1 MDMERIVNAAI
12 PAVGVNAGGLA
23 FQYVDPVV
31 TPMVSSLGTNAKW
44 AKAAGYTVAGILA
57 DYFTEGKSSM
67 IEKGGEFVSTALY
80 GLSAATI
87 AADPVAF
94 PATFRTATSV
104 GTATAPSFSVPTG
117 SVIY

>member
-1 MDMERIVNAAI
+1 MDTERFISALG
-12 PAVGVNAGGLA
+12 PAVSVNAGGFA
-23 FQYVDPVV
+23 FQYLDPVV

-44 AKAAGYTVAGILA
+44 AKVGGYTVLGILA
-57 DYFTEGKSSM
+57 DVFLS
-67 IEKGGEFVSTALY
+67 EKGGIVGKVGEYGADALY

-94 PATFRTATSV
+94 PKTFRTATST
-104 GTATAPSFSVPTG
+104 GTSMSPSFSVPTG